1 MSINDIKQEMAELRA
16 ARLKALRE
24 ADDIQDRLN
33 QLQRLRQQ
41 MALREHFHG

>member
-16 ARLKALRE
+16 ERLRALRE

-41 MALREHFHG
+41 MALREHFDG